1 MKQGFILIVCI
12 AISVHTSLAQP
23 NFGVKAGMNIN
34 NVTTTDL
41 PNFISSVETMSTV
54 SYHIGLY
61 VQFEL
66 NEKFSIIPEM
76 QFTQRGYATEYAEK
90 VRTNINY
97 LEVPVLVV
105 YSPIKL
111 VSVELGPNIGFKI
124 SSKTKPDGLGEISY
138 ESIDFG
144 LSTGLMFHITDKVSL
159 VGRYYHGFTSIAALY
174 LSDTGNGSFDEASK
188 TFNRSFQ
195 IGIGYKIK

>member
-1 MKQGFILIVCI
+1 MKQSFILIVFI

-23 NFGVKAGMNIN
+23 AFGVKGGMNIN

-41 PNFISSVETMSTV
+41 PDFISSVETMSTV
-54 SYHIGLY
+54 SYHLGLY

-66 NEKFSIIPEM
+66 NEKFSIKPEM
-76 QFTQRGYATEYAEK
+76 QFTQRGYATEYADK

-105 YSPIKL
+105 YTPIKL
-111 VSVELGPNIGFKI
+111 VSVELGPNISFKI

-138 ESIDFG
+138 EAIDFG
-144 LSTGLMFHITDKVSL
+144 LSAGLKFNITDKVSL
-159 VGRYYHGFTSIAALY
+159 VGRYYHGFTSIGTIY
-174 LSDTGNGSFDEASK
+174 FISNPSGDVEQPK

-195 IGIGYKIK
+195 VGIGYKIK